1 MSILKNYRKSMT
13 QDTDPDMVPVMNL
26 FLVLIP
32 FLLMSASFFHL
43 KAINT
48 SVPVLS
54 GQNENMEEEAKKE
67 IKLTVIVEIKEK
79 QINVSALSGEVEVE
93 MLKGL
98 ERSIDRKNSDEQTM
112 KALSDCL
119 EKIKT
124 GFPASDTVIIIPEEN
139 VIYETIIQTM
149 DVARYYNESP
159 LFPKVVLSGKVG

>member
-79 QINVSALSGEVEVE
+79 QIDVSALSGEVEVE

-119 EKIKT
+119 EKIKA

-139 VIYETIIQTM
+139 VVYETIIQTM

>member
-1 MSILKNYRKSMT
+1 MSILRKPHRISREE
-13 QDTDPDMVPVMNL
+13 DDPDMVPVMNL

-32 FLLMSASFFHL
+32 FLLMSASFYHL

-54 GQNENMEEEAKKE
+54 QHSEDMEEEVKNE
-67 IKLTVIVEIKEK
+67 IKLTVIVEIKDK
-79 QINVSALSGEVEVE
+79 QINVSALSGEVEVA

-98 ERSIDRKNSDEQTM
+98 ERTIDRADNDEQTM

-119 EKIKT
+119 EKMKA
-124 GFPASDTVIIIPEEN
+124 GFPASDTVIIIPEET
-139 VIYETIIQTM
+139 VVYETIIQTM

>member
-79 QINVSALSGEVEVE
+79 QIDVSALSGEVEVE